1 MNVSIHGF
9 VLLNLVHT
17 VRTSFLK
24 VYELYLSACV
34 AGRSAS
40 AHPRLSSRSS
50 VSIVPTSSRVCPS

>member
-9 VLLNLVHT
+9 VLLKFSTYCSNY
-17 VRTSFLK
+17 SLK